1 VTSARERAATAMME
15 VLNSEFLRALTEP
28 ARLELLRILLLHGP
42 ADVATIASHLPQD
55 RSVISRH
62 LKLLEQAGIV
72 ESQQDGRHRI
82 YGIDGASFIETLE
95 AILGKTKSLASA
107 CCPPLAAAIKPKNGT
122 KR

>member
-1 VTSARERAATAMME
+1 MTNSRERAATAMME

-28 ARLELLRILLLHGP
+28 ARLELLRVLLLHGP

-62 LKLLEQAGIV
+62 LKVLEQARIV
-72 ESQQDGRHRI
+72 ASQQDGRHRI
-82 YGIDGASFIETLE
+82 YGINGASFIETLE
-95 AILGKTKSLASA
+95 SILGKTRALANA
-107 CCPPLAAAIKPKNGT
+107 CCPPLTAIKPKGGP

>member
-28 ARLELLRILLLHGP
+28 ARLELLRVLLLHGP

-62 LKLLEQAGIV
+62 LKVLEQAGIV

-82 YGIDGASFIETLE
+82 YGINGGSFIETLE

-107 CCPPLAAAIKPKNGT
+107 CCPPLCAPKPKAGA

>member
-1 VTSARERAATAMME
+1 MME
-15 VLNSEFLRALTEP
+15 VLNSEFLRALSEP
-28 ARLELLRILLLHGP
+28 ARLELLRVLLLHGP

-62 LKLLEQAGIV
+62 LKVLEQAGIV

-82 YGIDGASFIETLE
+82 YGINGASFIETLE

-107 CCPPLAAAIKPKNGT
+107 CCPPLAAIKPKAAA